1 MEITFKYK
9 NKIITTPNLEKKL
22 KRMKLSIDDIEIINN
37 PIIKKEPESGVE
49 DYMLNK
55 RQIIVRS
62 TEDDI
67 RRVCF
72 VDKNKGLPTIYEL
85 FKRNIWNPETKTGI
99 KYLTPEFLMT
109 MYYEP

>member
-1 MEITFKYK
+1 MYNGRIY
-9 NKIITTPNLEKKL
+9 NPVNVEKKL
-22 KRMKLSIDDIEIINN
+22 KKLGITMNDIEIIPEDEKQDNELDDFY
-37 PIIKKEPESGVE
+37 KDKEKV
-49 DYMLNK
+49 
-55 RQIIVRS
+55 IVRS

-85 FKRNIWNPETKTGI
+85 FKKNIWNPETKTGI